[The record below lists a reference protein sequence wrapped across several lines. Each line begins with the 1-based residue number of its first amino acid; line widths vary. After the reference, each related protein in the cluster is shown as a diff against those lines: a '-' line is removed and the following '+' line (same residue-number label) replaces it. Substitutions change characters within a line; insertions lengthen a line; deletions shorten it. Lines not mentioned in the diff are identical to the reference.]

1 MDAIIHHLE
10 NREELTP
17 REVAVAADYLLD
29 ESGEVEKK
37 ARLLKALA
45 DKGETAAEIAEFVT
59 VFLEKAQ
66 TPDFI
71 DQSFNGPT
79 IDVCGTGGDKLN
91 LFNVSTTSMFVVAAA
106 GGVVIKHGNRG
117 ITSKSGGAD
126 VLEALGVGIDLPSA
140 QVGTC
145 LEMAGVGFL
154 FAPQYH
160 PAFRAVV
167 PVRKLLAEQGQ
178 RTIFNLIGPLLN
190 PARPECQLVGVFD
203 RTLCPIFAEILQRLG
218 RDSAWVVNGA
228 TADGRVVDEVSLMGP
243 TLVCKSGNFHMR
255 KNEDE
260 LVELWEKSIEEKA
273 EQMDEELQ
281 PSDFG
286 LEVVPATELQGGD
299 AAENAVILEKILS
312 GQERGPKRDIVR
324 LNAAAAIAC
333 AGLADNIDD
342 AFRKT
347 GEILDNGA
355 ALERLRILQQHGKNS

>member
-10 NREELTP
+10 NREELPP

-71 DQSFNGPT
+71 DQSFDGPT
-79 IDVCGTGGDKLN
+79 IDVCGTGGDKLD

-140 QVGTC
+140 QVGIC
-145 LEMAGVGFL
+145 LEQAGVGFL

-160 PAFRAVV
+160 PAFKAVV
-167 PVRKLLAEQGQ
+167 PVRKLLAEQGK

-190 PARPECQLVGVFD
+190 PAHPECQLVGVFD

-243 TLVCKSGNFHMR
+243 TLVCKSGNFQR
-255 KNEDE
+255 Q
-260 LVELWEKSIEEKA
+260 V
-273 EQMDEELQ
+273 DEELQ

-286 LEVVPATELQGGD
+286 LELVPATDLQGGD
-299 AAENAVILEKILS
+299 AAENAVILEEILS
-312 GQERGPKRDIVR
+312 GRERGPKRDIVR

-333 AGLADNIDD
+333 AGLADDMGA

-355 ALERLRILQQHGKNS
+355 ALDRLRSLQEYGKKS